1 MQCIS
6 PLAVTMLGYEHS
18 FHVSFL
24 KDVFIYLKGKER
36 VPQLESWFHLGFQ
49 PPANVHPGRQP
60 VMAQMIG
67 FLLALGCQLLVLA
80 LAIVRTWGVYQR
92 MGALSLFLPLSEIK
106 KQISE
111 AVEMSVYAQR
121 KINYP
126 EHSVSD
132 KREHIIVN
140 TIIF

>member
-1 MQCIS
+1 
-6 PLAVTMLGYEHS
+6 
-18 FHVSFL
+18 
-24 KDVFIYLKGKER
+24 
-36 VPQLESWFHLGFQ
+36 
-49 PPANVHPGRQP
+49 
-60 VMAQMIG
+60 MAQMIG

-126 EHSVSD
+126 GTFCF
-132 KREHIIVN
+132 R
-140 TIIF
+140 

>member
-1 MQCIS
+1 
-6 PLAVTMLGYEHS
+6 
-18 FHVSFL
+18 
-24 KDVFIYLKGKER
+24 
-36 VPQLESWFHLGFQ
+36 
-49 PPANVHPGRQP
+49 
-60 VMAQMIG
+60 MAQLIG

-80 LAIVRTWGVYQR
+80 LAIVRTRGVYQR